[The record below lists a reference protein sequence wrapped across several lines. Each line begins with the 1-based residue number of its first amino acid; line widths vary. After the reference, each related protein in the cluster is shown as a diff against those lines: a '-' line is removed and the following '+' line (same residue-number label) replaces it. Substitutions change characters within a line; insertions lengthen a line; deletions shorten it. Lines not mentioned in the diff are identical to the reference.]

1 MLKKAVHISLKAFYW
16 GLCSVI
22 IVFSLLISI
31 PVINM
36 NINNMA
42 LYRFSKQL
50 FTYPLPVHTSIM
62 EKQTI
67 CGLLSYSGDG
77 MEFMTVML
85 VKSDRS
91 LAELTDYYNAMHIS
105 PAKIFQDEG
114 VCIDITVEPVSGQPF
129 TPGYCRE
136 AFFDFDSLKGITDYA
151 GLYYIA
157 IHDGSYWGWFDPRGT

>member
-1 MLKKAVHISLKAFYW
+1 MKRIMRISLKVLYW
-16 GLCSVI
+16 GICSII

-50 FTYPLPVHTSIM
+50 FTYPLPVHTSIL

-67 CGLLSYSGDG
+67 CGRLYGTGDG
-77 MEFMTVML
+77 MEFMAVMV

-91 LAELTDYYNAMHIS
+91 LAELTDYYNAMPIP
-105 PAKIFQDEG
+105 PAKYSEDG
-114 VCIDITVEPVSGQPF
+114 VICTEITIEPVSDQPF
-129 TPGYCRE
+129 IPGYCRE
-136 AFFDFDSLKGITDYA
+136 AFFDFDSLKGVSDYT